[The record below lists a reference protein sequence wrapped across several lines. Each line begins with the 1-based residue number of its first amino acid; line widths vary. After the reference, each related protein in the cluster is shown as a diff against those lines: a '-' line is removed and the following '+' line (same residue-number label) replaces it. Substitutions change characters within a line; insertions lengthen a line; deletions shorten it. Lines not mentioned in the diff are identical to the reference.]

1 MDLCARVTPGQRPA
15 PRERREGRGG
25 NAHDSCACHTGLGEH
40 KPARAGA
47 EENVWPAVGGVVGR
61 PVLPLRRTL
70 SDLLA
75 ARMQAQTRRLWA
87 ASTNTPTVA
96 CTLARQ
102 RHSAPT
108 QPQQPT
114 ASEKAAKF
122 STFTMKPRAQVGSL
136 CQSRTPVQTSPQL
149 SLESRNSI
157 YFGGHF
163 LTFYEPKFHGLENR
177 HGLHGP
183 IRRSHAEM

>member
-25 NAHDSCACHTGLGEH
+25 DAHDSCACHTGLGEH

-47 EENVWPAVGGVVGR
+47 EENVWPAVGGVVWGGR
-61 PVLPLRRTL
+61 CALCAALSLIPRPLACRHKHAECGR
-70 SDLLA
+70 
-75 ARMQAQTRRLWA
+75 AQTP
-87 ASTNTPTVA
+87 TPTVA

-122 STFTMKPRAQVGSL
+122 STLTMKPRAQVRPLRGTAALL
-136 CQSRTPVQTSPQL
+136 CPQL
-149 SLESRNSI
+149 SWNSI
-157 YFGGHF
+157 FWDILRDRVGS
-163 LTFYEPKFHGLENR
+163 R
-177 HGLHGP
+177 
-183 IRRSHAEM
+183 